1 MEKPIEM
8 EFDELRVNMGPQHP
22 STHGV
27 LRLQLVLEGE
37 VVKKVVPHIGY
48 LHRGVEKLAENL
60 TYAQFTPVLD
70 RNDYLA
76 PMQNELAYVLAIEQ
90 LMNVEVPKRA
100 QYLRVYASEMQRLS
114 SHLVWLGTFGLDLG
128 GALGGGSTLFIY
140 TFREREKIQD
150 LFEELT
156 GSRFHPHFHQVGGVR
171 YDFPPGFDKKSFS
184 VLDLL
189 EKRIDEYE
197 EIFEGNAVFLER
209 SRGVGII
216 PPELAQSVG
225 VSGPVIR
232 GSGIPYDVRKVDP
245 YSSYEEFDF
254 IIPLGKN
261 GDVYDRYIVR
271 INEMRQSIKIIRQ
284 AIEGLPQGPI
294 SSRMP
299 IKAAAA
305 LRPPKGEAYAHVE
318 SPRGDLGVYIVSDGS
333 PKPYRLKIRAP
344 SFSNL
349 QILPHI
355 LPGHKVADIVAILGS
370 LDPIFGDVDR

>member
-1 MEKPIEM
+1 MEKPVDI

-27 LRLQLVLEGE
+27 LRLQLVLDGE
-37 VVKKVVPHIGY
+37 VVKRVTPHIGY

-76 PMQNELAYVLAIEQ
+76 PMQNELAYVLALEK

-140 TFREREKIQD
+140 TFRERERIQD

-171 YDFPPGFDKKSFS
+171 YDIPPNFDKKSLEI
-184 VLDLL
+184 LDLL
-189 EKRIDEYE
+189 EKRIEEYE

-209 SRGVGII
+209 SKG
-216 PPELAQSVG
+216 
-225 VSGPVIR
+225 
-232 GSGIPYDVRKVDP
+232 KVW
-245 YSSYEEFDF
+245 SS
-254 IIPLGKN
+254 IG
-261 GDVYDRYIVR
+261 
-271 INEMRQSIKIIRQ
+271 
-284 AIEGLPQGPI
+284 
-294 SSRMP
+294 
-299 IKAAAA
+299 
-305 LRPPKGEAYAHVE
+305 
-318 SPRGDLGVYIVSDGS
+318 
-333 PKPYRLKIRAP
+333 
-344 SFSNL
+344 
-349 QILPHI
+349 
-355 LPGHKVADIVAILGS
+355 
-370 LDPIFGDVDR
+370 